1 MWPFGQRP
9 VVDRE
14 TAAWHFDHFAWL
26 TREFAPRHTTPLHLV
41 LPRPGFFP
49 TDGEQGHARALRIFS
64 QVKAHCGLTGLD
76 ADLIPDDNPL
86 ARPAPV
92 APLMVVPQKHA
103 LGTFSL
109 SGNRAQIS
117 YVPALLEQPQA
128 LIATFAHE
136 LSHYLLATAAS
147 PPPCDDDEME
157 FLTDL
162 TAVYLGFG
170 VFLANSRFDF
180 SVLRDG
186 QMEGWRMSHSGYLP
200 EADLIFA
207 LALFIKGHDLDAA
220 PARACLKPHLAK
232 MLGRALRDIHDDDPA
247 LTAIRSRASNAD
259 PPGEP

>member
-1 MWPFGQRP
+1 M
-9 VVDRE
+9 
-14 TAAWHFDHFAWL
+14 
-26 TREFAPRHTTPLHLV
+26 
-41 LPRPGFFP
+41 
-49 TDGEQGHARALRIFS
+49 I
-64 QVKAHCGLTGLD
+64 
-76 ADLIPDDNPL
+76 
-86 ARPAPV
+86 
-92 APLMVVPQKHA
+92 
-103 LGTFSL
+103 
-109 SGNRAQIS
+109 
-117 YVPALLEQPQA
+117 
-128 LIATFAHE
+128 
-136 LSHYLLATAAS
+136 
-147 PPPCDDDEME
+147 
-157 FLTDL
+157 DL